1 MDFKQLSAQF
11 KNLSN
16 DPGTWPFA
24 PKVATLVFILVL
36 LVGGGWYFYWSGQM
50 ERLDAE
56 RAREVQLLD
65 AYKSKMQQAIN
76 LDELK
81 KQKVQVSQY
90 VLALERQL
98 PGKADMDA
106 LLSDINTAG
115 LGRGLVFELFK
126 PSGAVVKQYYA
137 EIPIS
142 IKVNGGFHDIASF
155 SSDLSGLP
163 RIVTLNNM
171 NIAVLPAGSLALEA
185 TAKTFRYLDAQ
196 EQAAQQAKP
205 AGAPGAPAT
214 AGNAKGGPA
223 K

>member
-11 KNLSN
+11 QNLSN
-16 DPGTWPFA
+16 DPGTWPIA
-24 PKVATLVFILVL
+24 PKVATLVFILAA
-36 LVGGGWYFYWSGQM
+36 LVAGGWYFYWSGQL
-50 ERLDAE
+50 ERLEAE
-56 RAREVQLLD
+56 RAKEVQLLE
-65 AYKSKMQQAIN
+65 AYRGKMQQAIN

-98 PGKADMDA
+98 PGKAEMDA

-155 SSDLSGLP
+155 SSDLAGLP

-171 NIAVLPAGSLALEA
+171 NIAVLPTGSLALDA
-185 TAKTFRYLDAQ
+185 TAKTFRYLDPQ

-205 AGAPGAPAT
+205 AGAPGAQGAA
-214 AGNAKGGPA
+214 AGAAK
-223 K
+223 